1 MRRLNPREERL
12 VASVRECLADQKNT
26 RITDETIAQ
35 VTRLISSM
43 TTPRGDIE
51 DRVGTVC
58 TTADLVE
65 WMGISR
71 QAINKAVKEARILA
85 VRKGR
90 GSWLY
95 PIWQLSAD
103 YQILPG
109 LPHVLARMHG
119 VIDGF
124 CIAEWFITKHSDL
137 DGYTPAEWLSDER
150 DVSPVVASAERFVR
164 RYQAAE
170 SPSA

>member
-12 VASVRECLADQKNT
+12 VASVRECLADQKT
-26 RITDETIAQ
+26 THITDETIAQ
-35 VTRLISSM
+35 VTRLVTSM
-43 TTPRGDIE
+43 TKPRGQIE

-71 QAINKAVKEARILA
+71 QAINKAIKEARILA

-90 GSWLY
+90 GAWLY
-95 PIWQLSAD
+95 PIWQLTAD

-109 LPHVLARMHG
+109 LAHVLGRMHG
-119 VIDGF
+119 VLDAVS
-124 CIAEWFITKHSDL
+124 IAEWFITHHSDL
-137 DGYTPAEWLSDER
+137 DGQSPAQWLTDGL
-150 DVSPVVASAERFVR
+150 DVSPVIALAERFVR
-164 RYQAAE
+164 RSQASGTTPA
-170 SPSA
+170 